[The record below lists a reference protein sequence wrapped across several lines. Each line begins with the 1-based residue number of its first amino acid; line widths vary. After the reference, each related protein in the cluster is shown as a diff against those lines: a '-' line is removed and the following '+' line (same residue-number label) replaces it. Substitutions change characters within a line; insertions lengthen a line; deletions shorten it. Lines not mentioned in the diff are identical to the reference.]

1 MFFKEC
7 PLLKRAVLLYM
18 RRNMRHYLAI
28 DDTDIEGTRG
38 TGRLARQIAGSLGEC
53 CAITGITRHQLFVHP
68 GVPYT
73 SHNSCAVIHIE
84 SSGEESAVTIFSRAR
99 DLVLEDFIEGS
110 DPGICI
116 ATQAQVTPD
125 LIAYGQRAK
134 SELLGQDEARAL
146 ARTCGIRLEGLGGT
160 EDGVIGALAG
170 IGLAASENDGRFVQR
185 GKLRQIRGVQ
195 PVNALLAAGIDGIV
209 TSTGEHLSVGEVRIR
224 KFPKPALLGGRAV
237 LFVEATQDGYTD
249 IVRG

>member
-1 MFFKEC
+1 M
-7 PLLKRAVLLYM
+7 LY
-18 RRNMRHYLAI
+18 YLAI

-53 CAITGITRHQLFVHP
+53 CAIAGITRHQLLVHP
-68 GVPYT
+68 AVPYT

-84 SSGEESAVTIFSRAR
+84 SSGDESAATIFARAQ

-116 ATQAQVTPD
+116 AAQAQVTPE
-125 LIAYGQRAK
+125 LIAYGRRAK
-134 SELLGQDEARAL
+134 SELIGQDEARAL

-185 GKLRQIRGVQ
+185 GMLRQLWGVQ
-195 PVNALLAAGIDGIV
+195 PVPTLLAGGIDGIV
-209 TSTGEHLSVGEVRIR
+209 TSTGEHLTTGEVRIR
-224 KFPKPALLGGRAV
+224 KFPKPAFLGGRAI
-237 LFVEATQDGYTD
+237 LFVEATEHGYSD